1 MSADLQ
7 FMGSN
12 LIDLYFGALGVEE
25 ICRQCVNLVND
36 GVARWHEEEGSG
48 DGPFLPGAEAAH
60 GAAALF
66 RDVKKEQGE
75 EPGLHQE
82 RERHAEE
89 TGGHGE
95 AVRPG
100 EGVCRDG
107 AGISG
112 RETNLTLKAF
122 KQWLSPY
129 AYRKVALSDG
139 SWWIIKAGNDPERFI
154 HIHPA
159 KYSPAT
165 VRIRAAT
172 LKTLV
177 AMKIFMRDTRDPQC
191 EWAMELT
198 DKVFRVTKAE
208 SDCLQLGEV
217 NRVRVHLL
225 GLSPIKA
232 IEWGRGIARLWPLF
246 QNG

>member
-1 MSADLQ
+1 MTAELQ

-36 GVARWHEEEGSG
+36 GVARWHEAIITMNSFE
-48 DGPFLPGAEAAH
+48 
-60 GAAALF
+60 
-66 RDVKKEQGE
+66 
-75 EPGLHQE
+75 
-82 RERHAEE
+82 
-89 TGGHGE
+89 
-95 AVRPG
+95 
-100 EGVCRDG
+100 
-107 AGISG
+107 
-112 RETNLTLKAF
+112 
-122 KQWLSPY
+122 QWLSPY

-191 EWAMELT
+191 KWAMELT
-198 DKVFRVTKAE
+198 DMVFRVTKAA